1 MHRPKVRRRALRTVL
16 AIAVTLSSVAAAQA
30 QDVTFKGKTVNILVG
45 GTAGGGIDV
54 GARLMA
60 RTIGRYLPG
69 NPTVVAGLM
78 PGAGGVR
85 LLEHLV
91 QAAPKDGTVVG
102 AFASGPLLEP
112 MVGGRK
118 INYSMTDLVAI
129 GALDKDVTFC
139 ATAASSPVKT
149 IEDARQRTVT
159 VGGTGAASATDTE
172 PLVLNALLGT
182 RFKVITG
189 YLGTQET
196 LVAIERGEV
205 DGRCAFGWMS
215 LNASKPAWLPEKKV
229 NLIVQI
235 GLAKHPKLPDMP
247 LASDLVTD
255 QADKQLFGLVAAPL
269 ALSRPYLAPPG
280 TPAAIAAAIRKAF
293 IDTTHDAEF
302 RADFRKATAGEEPNP
317 TEGAEMQR
325 LIASMYATP
334 KILQERLARILQ
346 GN

>member
-1 MHRPKVRRRALRTVL
+1 MRGRTTIRFGLGVSAVL
-16 AIAVTLSSVAAAQA
+16 GAVFLAAPAAAQGA
-30 QDVTFKGKTVNILVG
+30 AGYFKGKTVNILVG

-54 GARLMA
+54 GARLMS
-60 RTIGRYLPG
+60 RYIGKYLPG
-69 NPTVVAGLM
+69 QPTVVAGLM

-91 QAAPKDGTVVG
+91 QAAPKDATVVG
-102 AFASGPLLEP
+102 AFASGPLIEP

-118 INYSMTDLVAI
+118 ITYTMNDFVAV

-139 ATAASSPVKT
+139 ATSTASPVKS
-149 IEDARQRTVT
+149 IEDARNRTVT
-159 VGGTGAASATDTE
+159 VAGTGAASATDTE

-182 RFKVITG
+182 KFKVITG

-196 LVAIERGEV
+196 IVAIERGEV

-247 LASDLVTD
+247 LASDLVKD
-255 QADKQLFGLVAAPL
+255 EADKQLFRLVASPL
-269 ALSRPYLAPPG
+269 AMTRPYLAPPG
-280 TPAAIAAAIRKAF
+280 TPAERAAELRKAF
-293 IDTTHDAEF
+293 IATTRDEGF
-302 RADFRKATAGEEPNP
+302 IADFRKATAGETPNP
-317 TEGAEMQR
+317 TEGGDMQKLLAE
-325 LIASMYATP
+325 MYATP
-334 KILQERLARILQ
+334 KPVQDRLRKIL
-346 GN
+346 NP

>member
-1 MHRPKVRRRALRTVL
+1 MAWGLVAPVVGAAAAVSGAFVL
-16 AIAVTLSSVAAAQA
+16 AGAAAAQGSEG
-30 QDVTFKGKTVNILVG
+30 FYKGKTVTILVG

-60 RTIGRYLPG
+60 RHLGKYIPG
-69 NPTVVAGLM
+69 NPTVIAGLM

-91 QAAPKDGTVVG
+91 QAAAKDGTQIG

-118 INYSMTDLVAI
+118 IAYSMTDFVAI

-139 ATAASSPVKT
+139 ATSAASLVKT
-149 IEDARQRTVT
+149 IEDAKQRMVT
-159 VGGTGAASATDTE
+159 VAGTGAASATDTE
-172 PLVLNALLGT
+172 PMVLNALLGT
-182 RFKVITG
+182 KFKVITG

-215 LNASKPAWLPEKKV
+215 LIAAKPDWLLQKKV
-229 NLIVQI
+229 NLVVQI
-235 GLAKHPKLPDMP
+235 GLEKHPKLPDMP
-247 LASDLVTD
+247 LASDLVSAET
-255 QADKQLFGLVAAPL
+255 DKQLFRLVAAPL

-280 TPAAIAAAIRKAF
+280 LPADRAAEIRKAF
-293 IDTTHDAEF
+293 IETTKDAEF
-302 RADFRKATAGEEPNP
+302 RADFRKTASGEDPQATD
-317 TEGAEMQR
+317 GAAMQK
-325 LIASMYATP
+325 LLGAMYATP
-334 KILQERLARILQ
+334 MPVQERLKKILAP
-346 GN
+346 

>member
-1 MHRPKVRRRALRTVL
+1 MLHRSVWRFAAGAALAL
-16 AIAVTLSSVAAAQA
+16 GAVSASSAAVAQSA
-30 QDVTFKGKTVNILVG
+30 DGFFKGKTFTILVG

-54 GARLMA
+54 GARIMA
-60 RTIGRYLPG
+60 RHIGKHLPG
-69 NPTVVAGLM
+69 QPTVVAGLM

-118 INYSMTDLVAI
+118 INYSMTDFTAV

-139 ATAASSPVKT
+139 ATSTASGVKT
-149 IEDARQRTVT
+149 VEDAKGRTVT
-159 VGGTGAASATDTE
+159 VAGTGAASATDTE

-182 RFKVITG
+182 KFKVITG

-215 LNASKPAWLPEKKV
+215 LNASKPNWLPEKKV

-235 GLAKHPKLPDMP
+235 GLEKHPMLKDMP
-247 LASDLVTD
+247 LASDLVSNE
-255 QADKQLFGLVAAPL
+255 ADKQLLRLVAGPL
-269 ALSRPYLAPPG
+269 ALSRPYLGPPG
-280 TPAAIAAAIRKAF
+280 MDATRISEVRKAF
-293 IDTTHDAEF
+293 IETTRDPEF
-302 RADFRKATAGEEPNP
+302 RADFRKSAAGEEPN
-317 TEGAEMQR
+317 
-325 LIASMYATP
+325 ATDGMGMEKLLGERYSTP
-334 KILQERLARILQ
+334 QPVQERLKKILTP
-346 GN
+346 

>member
-1 MHRPKVRRRALRTVL
+1 MLRVVKASHGGLVALAVVAGGL
-16 AIAVTLSSVAAAQA
+16 AGTASA
-30 QDVTFKGKTVNILVG
+30 QDGAFKGKTVNILVG

-54 GARLMA
+54 GARIMS
-60 RTIGRYLPG
+60 RYIGKYLPG

-91 QAAPKDGTVVG
+91 QAAPKDGTVIG

-118 INYSMTDLVAI
+118 INYSMTDFTAI

-139 ATAASSPVKT
+139 ATSTTSPVKT
-149 IEDARQRTVT
+149 IEDAKQRTVT
-159 VGGTGAASATDTE
+159 VAGTGAASATDTE

-182 RFKVITG
+182 KFKVITG

-196 LVAIERGEV
+196 IVAIERGEV

-215 LNASKPAWLPEKKV
+215 LNASKPTWLPEKKV
-229 NLIVQI
+229 NLLVQI

-247 LASDLVTD
+247 LASDLVKD
-255 QADKQLFGLVAAPL
+255 EADKQLFRLVAAPL
-269 ALSRPYLAPPG
+269 SLSRPYLAPPG
-280 TPAAIAAAIRKAF
+280 VPAERAAEIRKAF
-293 IDTTHDAEF
+293 IDTTKDAEF
-302 RADFRKATAGEEPNP
+302 IADFRRATANEVPNP
-317 TEGAEMQR
+317 TEGSAMQKMLGEMY
-325 LIASMYATP
+325 STP
-334 KILQERLARILQ
+334 KPVQERLAKILQ
-346 GN
+346 GK